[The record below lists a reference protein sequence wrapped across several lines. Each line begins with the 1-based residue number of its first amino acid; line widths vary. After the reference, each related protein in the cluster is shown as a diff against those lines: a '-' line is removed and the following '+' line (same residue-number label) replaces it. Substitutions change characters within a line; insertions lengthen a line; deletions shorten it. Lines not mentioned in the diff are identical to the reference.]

1 MLALTTSPGYHK
13 TQTLNCKFYKNVS
26 CGVIVDIKKTKNKK
40 QKQDLGA
47 VFKCAKWGSVIKG
60 SHAIGEYVCAYLI
73 VSFVEVAVSV
83 L

>member
-1 MLALTTSPGYHK
+1 M
-13 TQTLNCKFYKNVS
+13 C
-26 CGVIVDIKKTKNKK
+26 VIVDIKKKNKK
-40 QKQDLGA
+40 QKQDLGE
-47 VFKCAKWGSVIKG
+47 VFKCAKWESVIKG